1 MKLSGNPFTY
11 EKSHHFIATVLSAIL
26 VFAPGI
32 VLAANKDA
40 HEEDRAELRSK
51 EMHSK
56 LKITSAQEELWAKVD
71 QAMRDDAKT
80 MDNLT
85 QIRVDHA
92 KDMTAIDDLKSYGEL
107 AEAHADGIKKL
118 TPLFADLYA
127 SLTDEQKKD
136 ADTMFRN
143 GYHGDHKHKHSHK

>member
-11 EKSHHFIATVLSAIL
+11 EKSRHFTVAVLSAIL

-32 VLAANKDA
+32 MLAANKDV